1 MVPLR
6 PYILAILCLVLPGLL
21 AHAADFTAAVTIL
34 QDRCADCHTGNAK
47 KGGLSMNTRETL
59 LAGTDGDSIVT
70 PGDSKHSRFIE
81 VLTLT
86 DDDRM
91 PPKGDALT
99 TEQIDTLRAWVDAG
113 MPWDKEF
120 VFDKNKRASTAV
132 HDVKLPATDTHPI
145 DALLASYLREH
156 NIPDGDIINDRA
168 FARRVHLD
176 LTGQLPSPPTL
187 LEFLRDKSPDKREK
201 LVQRVLADEIA
212 YADHW
217 LTFWNDALRNNY
229 YGTGFIDNGRTQITA
244 WLYDSLL
251 RNKPY
256 DQFARELISA
266 APGAEGYLKG
276 IVWRGV
282 VNASQRPVMQA
293 AQNISQVFLG
303 TNLKCASC
311 HDSFIDAWKLD
322 EAYAFANCFSDDGKL
337 DVVRCDKPTGRMAG
351 MAIPFPEL
359 GTVKADAPLAERRKQ
374 VAEAIA
380 SPKNGL
386 FARTIVNRLWK
397 NLFGYGLVESPDTM
411 ANKPWHPAL
420 LDWLANDLVSHGFDL
435 KHTLSVICTSRAYQW
450 SAVPNP
456 KPEVMKDRAFQ
467 YVFRGPYV
475 RRLTAEQLFD
485 AVSTVLHVNRKPQ
498 GADAKGDKRG
508 QGGQFLAIEKAQ
520 EKVLAE
526 DNTLKTMHKAVP
538 AALDVRASAMHE
550 NPFLSLL
557 GRPNR
562 EQVVTMRD
570 PLATTLQALELS
582 NGTTFDALLKSG
594 AQSWLRGD
602 RARDAQLRKIYI
614 TALGRAPNAKEIS
627 VASEMLGE
635 TPTEE
640 QMSDFLWSVL
650 MLPEFQLIY

>member
-1 MVPLR
+1 MISLR
-6 PYILAILCLVLPGLL
+6 TCLASLLCVAIH
-21 AHAADFTAAVTIL
+21 AHAADFASAVKIL
-34 QDRCADCHTGNAK
+34 EERCADCHTGNAM
-47 KGGLSMNTRETL
+47 KGGLSLNTREAL
-59 LAGTDGDSIVT
+59 IAGADGDSVVA

-91 PPKGDALT
+91 PPKGEPLT
-99 TEQIDTLRAWVDAG
+99 SKQVATLRAWVDG
-113 MPWDKEF
+113 GLPWDKAF

-132 HDVKLPATDTHPI
+132 REVALPTPAAHPI
-145 DALLASYLREH
+145 DALLAPYLKSNGAEDS
-156 NIPDGDIINDRA
+156 PLVDDRT

-176 LTGQLPSPPTL
+176 LTGLLPAPAALAT
-187 LEFLRDKSPDKREK
+187 FLRDKSPDKRTR
-201 LVQRVLADEIA
+201 LVQQVLDDRIA

-229 YGTGFIDNGRTQITA
+229 YGTGFIDNGRSQITA
-244 WLYDSLL
+244 WLYDALL

-256 DQFARELISA
+256 DQFARELIGA

-337 DVVRCDKPTGRMAG
+337 DVVRCDKPTGHMAA
-351 MAIPFPEL
+351 MALPFPEL
-359 GTVKADAPLAERRKQ
+359 GAIDPAAPLAERRKQ
-374 VAEAIA
+374 VAGAIA

-397 NLFGYGLVESPDTM
+397 HLFGYALVESPDMM
-411 ANKPWHPAL
+411 ANQPWHPAL
-420 LDWLANDLVSHGFDL
+420 LDWLANDLVAHGYDL
-435 KHTLSVICTSRAYQW
+435 KHTLSVICTSRAYQMR
-450 SAVPNP
+450 AVANP
-456 KPEVMKDRAFQ
+456 KPEEMKDRGFR

-475 RRLTAEQLFD
+475 RRLTAEQLYD
-485 AVSTVLHVNRKPQ
+485 AISTVVHANRKPE

-508 QGGQFLAIEKAQ
+508 QGGQFLAVQQAQ
-520 EKVLAE
+520 EKLLSE
-526 DNTLKTMHKAVP
+526 DASLKDLHKAVP
-538 AALDVRASAMHE
+538 VSLDVRASAQHE
-550 NPFLSLL
+550 NPFMSVL

-562 EQVVTMRD
+562 EQVVTARD

-582 NGTTFDALLKSG
+582 NGATFDELLKSG
-594 AQSWLRGD
+594 AAAWLRGD
-602 RARDAQLRKIYI
+602 PTRDALVRKIYV
-614 TALGRAPNAKEIS
+614 TALGRPPTAKES
-627 VASEMLGE
+627 AVAADVLGE
-635 TPTEE
+635 TPTAE

-650 MLPEFQLIY
+650 MLPEFQLVY

>member
-1 MVPLR
+1 MRTSL
-6 PYILAILCLVLPGLL
+6 LLTLCFGL
-21 AHAADFTAAVTIL
+21 HAQGADFAAAVNIL
-34 QDRCADCHTGNAK
+34 QERCADCHTGNAR
-47 KGGLSMNTRETL
+47 KGGLSMNTRESL
-59 LAGTDGDSIVT
+59 LAGADGEKVVV
-70 PGDSKHSRFIE
+70 PGDSAHSRFIE
-81 VLTLT
+81 VLSAP

-99 TEQIDTLRAWVDAG
+99 TEQIATLRAWVNAG
-113 MPWDKEF
+113 LPWDKTF
-120 VFDKNKRASTAV
+120 VFDKNKRAST
-132 HDVKLPATDTHPI
+132 DVREVRLPAAGGHPV
-145 DALLASYLREH
+145 DAWLSGYFRE
-156 NIPDGDIINDRA
+156 NRVTEPAVVDDRT

-176 LTGQLPSPPTL
+176 LTGQLPPLPVL
-187 LEFLRDKSPDKREK
+187 VEFLRDKSPDKRAK
-201 LVQRVLADEIA
+201 LVQRVLDDKIA

-251 RNKPY
+251 HNKPY

-322 EAYAFANCFSDDGKL
+322 EAYAFANCFSADGQL

-351 MAIPFPEL
+351 MALPFPEL
-359 GTVKADAPLAERRKQ
+359 GSVRPDAPLAERCRQ
-374 VAEAIA
+374 VADAVA

-397 NLFGYGLVESPDTM
+397 NLFGYGLVESPDMM
-411 ANKPWHPAL
+411 ANKAWQPDL
-420 LDWLANDLVSHGFDL
+420 LDWLANDLSSHGFDL
-435 KHTLSVICTSRAYQW
+435 KHTLRIICTSRAYQMP
-450 SAVPNP
+450 AAANP
-456 KPEVMKDRAFQ
+456 KPEEMKDRDFR

-485 AVSTVLHVNRKPQ
+485 AISAVLRVNQKAE
-498 GADAKGDKRG
+498 GADEKGDKRG
-508 QGGQFLAIEKAQ
+508 QGGQFLAVQQAQ
-520 EKVLAE
+520 EKALAE
-526 DNTLKTMHKAVP
+526 DAALKDMHKAVP
-538 AALDVRASAMHE
+538 ASVDVRASAARE
-550 NPFLSLL
+550 NPFLSIL

-562 EQVVTMRD
+562 EQVVTVRD

-582 NGTTFDALLKSG
+582 NGRTFDDLLKSG
-594 AQSWLRGD
+594 AQVWLRGD
-602 RARDAQLRKIYI
+602 RARDVLARKIYT
-614 TALGRAPNAKEIS
+614 TALGRAPNAKENA
-627 VASEMLGE
+627 VAAELLGAA
-635 TPTEE
+635 PTEE

-650 MLPEFQLIY
+650 MLPEFQLLY